1 MASIHRAHLPDTN
14 IRDTLSDTD
23 FFIRPEISRTF
34 YHEGAGAAEHL
45 LVPGLTHA
53 QCLIAIAVGVVNLLL
68 KSITTYFLHVLKKC
82 RGASTGLIL
91 SLNLCYNE
99 LGTILIFFF
108 HKPTFLEFKQTD
120 GQSWFHR
127 TARRLGGW
135 QGGS

>member
-99 LGTILIFFF
+99 LGNHIFLTSLLRYFSHLKRRMDRAGF
-108 HKPTFLEFKQTD
+108 VGPA
-120 GQSWFHR
+120 HR
-127 TARRLGGW
+127 RRGR
-135 QGGS
+135 QGSS